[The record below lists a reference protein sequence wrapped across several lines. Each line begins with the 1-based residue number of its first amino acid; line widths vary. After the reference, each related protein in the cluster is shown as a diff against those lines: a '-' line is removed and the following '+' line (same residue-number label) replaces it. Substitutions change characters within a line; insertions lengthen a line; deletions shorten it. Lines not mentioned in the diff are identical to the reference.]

1 MVAKKPRIVII
12 GAGMA
17 GLTAANKLYT
27 TVGFKDSFE
36 LTLVEGGSRIGGR
49 INTSEF
55 GGDQIEMGATWIH
68 GIGGS
73 PVHKIAQE
81 IGALESEKPWECM
94 DGSSEDPTRFTTV
107 AEGGLELDGTA
118 LVEPVSG
125 LFKKLMDYAQGKLVE
140 EGDDSANES
149 LNYSQIAEKALKTC
163 IEVNGGVGRV
173 SVGSYLRQGLKLY
186 WALKG
191 QEDGEVKGYENWT
204 RKLLEDGVFRVFE
217 NIQRTYT
224 SADDLLTL
232 DFAAESEYR
241 MCWGEEITIAKGYLS
256 IIESLASVLPPGLVQ
271 LGRKVRQ
278 IEWLPVTTAR
288 EKSDMANGYG
298 NTSSTP
304 VKLHFCDGTTMVA
317 DHVIVTVS
325 LGVLK
330 AGVQDDG
337 SGMFNPP
344 LPCFKTEAIS
354 RLGFGV
360 VNKLFLQLSQ
370 NYDRK
375 CQDFQSFPFLQMV
388 FHRGDSE
395 LRQEKVPWWMR
406 KTASMFPIYE
416 NSNVLLSWFAG
427 KEALELESLKEEQII
442 SGVSS
447 AISSFLPKPFYKK
460 GNPTSPPE
468 LLLLSNGNVSSADK
482 FEVKVTKVLKTQWG
496 NDPLFMGSYSYVAV
510 GSSGDDLDRMAEPL
524 PSISSQESTV
534 SPPLQ
539 ILFAGEATHR
549 THYST
554 THGAY
559 FSGIREANRL
569 LQHYHCAG
577 V

>member
-36 LTLVEGGSRIGGR
+36 LTVVEGGSRIGGR

-55 GGDQIEMGATWIH
+55 GGDRFEMGATWIH

-81 IGALESEKPWECM
+81 IRALESDQPWECM
-94 DGSSEDPTRFTTV
+94 DGSSEDPTRYTTI
-107 AEGGLELDGTA
+107 AEGGLELDRPV
-118 LVEPVSG
+118 VEPVST
-125 LFKKLMDYAQGKLVE
+125 LFKKLMDYAQGKKKE
-140 EGDDSANES
+140 EEEEEDDDGTASDSSYYYN
-149 LNYSQIAEKALKTC
+149 QIADKAFKTC
-163 IEVNGGVGRV
+163 MDVNGGVG
-173 SVGSYLRQGLKLY
+173 SLGVGSYLRQGLKLY
-186 WALKG
+186 WSGK
-191 QEDGEVKGYENWT
+191 EEEEVKGYGNWT
-204 RKLLEDGVFRVFE
+204 RKSLEDGVFRAYE
-217 NIQRTYT
+217 NTQRTYT
-224 SADDLLTL
+224 SADDLMTL
-232 DFAAESEYR
+232 DYAAESEYR
-241 MCWGEEITIAKGYLS
+241 MCSGEEITIAKGYLS
-256 IIESLASVLPPGLVQ
+256 IIESLASVLPPGLIQ

-278 IEWLPVTTAR
+278 IEWQLETTR
-288 EKSDMANGYG
+288 EKSDMVNGYG
-298 NTSSTP
+298 TCSGP
-304 VKLHFCDGTTMVA
+304 VKLHFCDGSTMVA

-330 AGVQDDG
+330 AGVHED

-360 VNKLFLQLSQ
+360 VNKLFLQLSPTH
-370 NYDRK
+370 DRK
-375 CQDFQSFPFLQMV
+375 GQAFHNFPFLHMV
-388 FHRGDSE
+388 FHRGDSH
-395 LRQEKVPWWMR
+395 LREEKIPWWMR

-427 KEALELESLKEEQII
+427 KEALELESLKDEQII
-442 SGVSS
+442 SGVS
-447 AISSFLPKPFYKK
+447 ATISSFLSKPSYKK
-460 GNPTSPPE
+460 GNPTSHE
-468 LLLLSNGNVSSADK
+468 CLSNGNVSSEEKK
-482 FEVKVTKVLKTQWG
+482 FEVKVTKVLKSQWG
-496 NDPLFMGSYSYVAV
+496 NDPLFLGSYSYVAV

-524 PSISSQESTV
+524 PRITSQESIV

-539 ILFAGEATHR
+539 LLFAGEATHR

-559 FSGIREANRL
+559 FSGLREANRL
-569 LQHYHCAG
+569 LLHYHCAG

>member
-27 TVGFKDSFE
+27 AFGFKDSFE
-36 LTLVEGGSRIGGR
+36 LAVVEGGSRIGGR

-55 GGDQIEMGATWIH
+55 GGDRVELGATWIH

-81 IGALESEKPWECM
+81 IRALESEQPWECM
-94 DGSSEDPTRFTTV
+94 DGSSEDPARFTTV
-107 AEGGLELDGTA
+107 AEGGFELDRPA
-118 LVEPVSG
+118 VEPVST
-125 LFKKLMDYAQGKLVE
+125 LFKTLMDYAQGKLVE
-140 EGDDSANES
+140 EDGDS
-149 LNYSQIAEKALKTC
+149 YYQIAEKAYKACTD
-163 IEVNGGVGRV
+163 VNGGVGIV
-173 SVGSYLRQGLKLY
+173 SVGSYLRQGLEFY
-186 WALKG
+186 WAFKERGEEGLKG
-191 QEDGEVKGYENWT
+191 YGNWT
-204 RKLLEDGVFRVFE
+204 RKLLEDGVFRAYE
-217 NIQRTYT
+217 NTQRTYT

-232 DFAAESEYR
+232 DYAAESEYR
-241 MCWGEEITIAKGYLS
+241 MCSEEEITIAKGYLS

-278 IEWLPVTTAR
+278 IEWQPETRVG
-288 EKSDMANGYG
+288 KSDMGNGYG
-298 NTSSTP
+298 GSTSSRP
-304 VKLHFCDGTTMVA
+304 VQLHFCDGSTMVA

-330 AGVQDDG
+330 AGVHED

-344 LPCFKTEAIS
+344 LPSFKTQAIS

-360 VNKLFLQLSQ
+360 VNKLFLQLSPTH
-370 NYDRK
+370 DRK
-375 CQDFQSFPFLQMV
+375 GQDFHNFPFLQMV
-388 FHRGDSE
+388 FHRGDSQ
-395 LRQEKVPWWMR
+395 LRHEKVPWWMR

-427 KEALELESLKEEQII
+427 KEALELESLKDEQII
-442 SGVSS
+442 SGVSTT
-447 AISSFLPKPFYKK
+447 ISSFLSKPSYHK
-460 GNPTSPPE
+460 GNPSSHEVLT
-468 LLLLSNGNVSSADK
+468 NGNVSSEDK
-482 FEVKVTKVLKTQWG
+482 FGVKVTKVLRTHWG

-510 GSSGDDLDRMAEPL
+510 GSSGEDLDRMAEPL
-524 PSISSQESTV
+524 PRITSQGSSV

-539 ILFAGEATHR
+539 LLFAGEATHR

-559 FSGIREANRL
+559 FSGLREANRL
-569 LQHYHCAG
+569 LQHYHCVG

>member
-27 TVGFKDSFE
+27 AAGFKDSFE
-36 LTLVEGGSRIGGR
+36 LAVVEGGSRIGGR

-55 GGDQIEMGATWIH
+55 GGDRIELGATWIH

-73 PVHKIAQE
+73 PVHEIAQQ
-81 IGALESEKPWECM
+81 IGALESGQPWECM

-107 AEGGLELDGTA
+107 AEGGFRLDRPV
-118 LVEPVSG
+118 VEPVST
-125 LFKKLMDYAQGKLVE
+125 LFKKLMDYAQGKLVKEE
-140 EGDDSANES
+140 EGES
-149 LNYSQIAEKALKTC
+149 SYYYYSQLADKAFKSCTD
-163 IEVNGGVGRV
+163 VNSGGVGSV
-173 SVGSYLRQGLKLY
+173 SVGSYLRQGLNFY
-186 WALKG
+186 WASKG
-191 QEDGEVKGYENWT
+191 EGEKEEEGIEHGSWT
-204 RKLLEDGVFRVFE
+204 RKLLEDGVFRVYE

-232 DFAAESEYR
+232 DYAAESEYR
-241 MCWGEEITIAKGYLS
+241 MCSGEEITIAKGYLS
-256 IIESLASVLPPGLVQ
+256 IIESLASVLPPGLIQ

-278 IEWLPVTTAR
+278 IEWQPETR
-288 EKSDMANGYG
+288 EKSEVGNGYG
-298 NTSSTP
+298 TSSGP
-304 VKLHFCDGTTMVA
+304 VRLHFCDGCTMVA

-330 AGVQDDG
+330 AGVHES

-370 NYDRK
+370 NHDRK
-375 CQDFQSFPFLQMV
+375 GQDLCSFPFLQMV

-395 LRQEKVPWWMR
+395 LRQEKIPWWLR

-427 KEALELESLKEEQII
+427 KEALELEKQKDEQII
-442 SGVSS
+442 SGVS
-447 AISSFLPKPFYKK
+447 AMISNFLCKPSHTK
-460 GNPTSPPE
+460 GNPSSHE
-468 LLLLSNGNVSSADK
+468 LSNGNLNSEEK
-482 FEVKVTKVLKTQWG
+482 FEVKISKVLKTHWG
-496 NDPLFMGSYSYVAV
+496 SDPLFLGSYSYVAV

-524 PSISSQESTV
+524 PRMSSQESTV

-539 ILFAGEATHR
+539 LLFAGEATHR

-559 FSGIREANRL
+559 FSGLREANRL
-569 LQHYHCAG
+569 LQHYHCVG